1 MPLADV
7 NGVKLFYEKT
17 GSGYP
22 VIFCHEFAGDYRS
35 WDLQVGHFSRLYEVI
50 TYCARGYPPSDIP
63 KSVTSYGQ
71 EQSVD
76 DLKGLMKFLSID
88 KAHIVGLSMGG
99 NVALNFGI
107 ANPDMA
113 SSLVIAGTG
122 TGSDD
127 PLIFRER
134 VLAMADGMRENGM
147 DFMSSY
153 VSGPARVQLEN
164 KSPKEY
170 ELFRNQFMEHSA
182 EGSANT
188 FEGVLSKR
196 PPIFELERKLRSIE
210 IPTLI
215 MTGDEDDPCINPSL
229 FMKQHIST
237 SGLAVFPRSG
247 HAINLEEP
255 DLFNRVISEFLGL
268 VQQGRW
274 ETRDFGEGTGSLT

>member
-1 MPLADV
+1 
-7 NGVKLFYEKT
+7 
-17 GSGYP
+17 
-22 VIFCHEFAGDYRS
+22 
-35 WDLQVGHFSRLYEVI
+35 
-50 TYCARGYPPSDIP
+50 
-63 KSVTSYGQ
+63 
-71 EQSVD
+71 
-76 DLKGLMKFLSID
+76 
-88 KAHIVGLSMGG
+88 
-99 NVALNFGI
+99 
-107 ANPDMA
+107 
-113 SSLVIAGTG
+113 
-122 TGSDD
+122 
-127 PLIFRER
+127 
-134 VLAMADGMRENGM
+134 
-147 DFMSSY
+147 
-153 VSGPARVQLEN
+153 
-164 KSPKEY
+164 
-170 ELFRNQFMEHSA
+170 MEHSA

-229 FMKQHIST
+229 FMKQHIAT